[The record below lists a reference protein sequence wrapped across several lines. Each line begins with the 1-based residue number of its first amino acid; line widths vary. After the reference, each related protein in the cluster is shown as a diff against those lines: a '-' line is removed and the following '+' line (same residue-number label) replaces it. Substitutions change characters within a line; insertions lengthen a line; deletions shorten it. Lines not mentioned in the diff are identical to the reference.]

1 MLVILPVIGP
11 VEVFVTVMLSRL
23 LLNWVMFTVD
33 DTPVFM
39 PVKVNVSA
47 RALVPA
53 NDSIINA
60 PKARIPLVR
69 NLFIFLDSV
78 QKVGRKTLCAPL
90 ELLRHCELV

>member
-1 MLVILPVIGP
+1 
-11 VEVFVTVMLSRL
+11 
-23 LLNWVMFTVD
+23 MFTVD
-33 DTPVFM
+33 VTPVFM

-69 NLFIFLDSV
+69 NLFIFLIPFKKSKD
-78 QKVGRKTLCAPL
+78 LCAPL
-90 ELLRHCELV
+90 ELFRHRDLFDFRNLEKGIMKRGFQRRIWS

>member
-1 MLVILPVIGP
+1 MPVILPVIGP

-33 DTPVFM
+33 VTPVFM

-53 NDSIINA
+53 NANVINA
-60 PKARIPLVR
+60 PKVRIPLVR
-69 NLFIFLDSV
+69 KLFIFLDSV
-78 QKVGRKTLCAPL
+78 QKVGRKILCAPL
-90 ELLRHCELV
+90 EFRRHCELI